1 MALAPVP
8 ASVSAPVVPRCRSLP
23 STPPGSWFIGGQPFE
38 EHILMW
44 WNSVGREH
52 DNIVSAR
59 DAWMRASVRFG
70 TVHGYP
76 GDRLTAPPPPTV
88 RLKRRGR
95 QR

>member
-1 MALAPVP
+1 
-8 ASVSAPVVPRCRSLP
+8 
-23 STPPGSWFIGGQPFE
+23 
-38 EHILMW
+38 MW